1 MSPAPKSRSLA
12 YRRREQRA
20 ITANGT
26 WSGWNTSLMLTGVV
40 PPHGYDALN
49 LAGVNVTPKTVLS
62 IGIVQR
68 CLEVIQNALF
78 VMGHPR
84 PYKRAFHQ
92 KSGLWYRTWVAEDS
106 RQYPPLLR
114 NPWGRSVFADNAY
127 VPYNVGIGK
136 TAVSMGLFGE
146 AWWLIV
152 DRATTGNASALE
164 PLHPAFITMRVTENA
179 AKLNKIVYGMGAK
192 QVELTP
198 ADLVHIP
205 RMILPGDRGAVNPI
219 RSESPMFAI
228 AIAAVQYSQMWFAQ
242 GGQPSYIFSTEQ
254 KLGQDAIDRIF
265 KHVLLEHS
273 GLQKA
278 YTPLIVDSGIKP
290 EPIQADPDRSQ
301 MNQTLQYVR
310 SEIAGYFGI
319 PLHLVGATGDSGMVW
334 GKGIQEENFSLLD
347 FTLSGYRVPIEEAF
361 SQVIDENIFAA
372 LDQRAL
378 LRANSVDQS
387 HLTQANRMSAVTMP
401 DEERIRQDLLPLDTT
416 AAQSITTHMNSVP
429 APATAAATAGAV
441 TAATV
446 AAAGTSGGTSG
457 GTG

>member
-1 MSPAPKSRSLA
+1 MSAPKSRSLV

-20 ITANGT
+20 VTASGT
-26 WSGWNTSLMLTGVV
+26 WSGWNDSLMLTGVV
-40 PPHGYDALN
+40 PPHGYDAIN

-78 VMGHPR
+78 VMGPPR

-92 KSGLWYRTWVAEDS
+92 KSGLWYRTWVASGS
-106 RQYPPLLR
+106 RQYPQLLVH
-114 NPWGRSVFADNAY
+114 PWGRSPFADNAP
-127 VPYNVGIGK
+127 VAYNVGIGK
-136 TAVSMGLFGE
+136 TTVSMGLFGE

-152 DRATTGNASALE
+152 DRTETTGLASALE
-164 PLHPAFITMRVTENA
+164 PLHPAFITMEVTPNA
-179 AKLNKIVYGMGAK
+179 TSLRAIKYGMGSKA
-192 QVELTP
+192 VDLTP

-242 GGQPSYIFSTEQ
+242 GGQPSYIFTTDQ
-254 KLGQDAIDRIF
+254 KLGQDAIDRIY
-265 KHVLLEHS
+265 KHILLEHS
-273 GLQKA
+273 GYQKA
-278 YTPLIVDSGIKP
+278 YTPLIADSGIKVQ
-290 EPIQADPDRSQ
+290 PIQADPDKSQ

-361 SQVIDENIFAA
+361 SAVIAGDICAA

-401 DEERIRQDLLPLDTT
+401 DEERIRQDLLPQDTD
-416 AAQSITTHMNSVP
+416 AASSITTPMNSVP
-429 APATAAATAGAV
+429 APAATPASTTGA
-441 TAATV
+441 TAATD
-446 AAAGTSGGTSG
+446 AGGTSG